1 MSQSSPGSPP
11 SPAGADTSTELPTL
25 RVAVLGA
32 GTVGTEVLRLLSQQG
47 VDLSHRIGARLEVI
61 GVAVRNLTR
70 DRGEHVPAELLT
82 EDATSLVQQADL
94 VIEVIGGIEPA
105 RTLLLEAMA
114 GGASVVT
121 ANKALLAQ
129 DGAALYEAADIHGV
143 DLYFEAAVA
152 GAIPLVRPVRES
164 LAGDRIQRVLGI
176 VNGTTN
182 YVLDAMTRTGASFDE
197 ALESAKELGYAEAD
211 PTADVQGHDAA
222 AKASIL
228 ASLAFHTRVRLS
240 DVHCEGITEVSAQDI
255 AAATRMGRT
264 IKLLSIIERI
274 EDETGERVSA
284 RVYPALIP
292 DSHPLA
298 SVSDAYNAVFIEA
311 DAAGSLMFYGQGA
324 GGAPTASAILGD
336 VVSAARQRVRGG
348 VGPRESRY
356 AELDVIAIDDLRSA
370 FYVSLTVQDRPGVLA
385 EIAGTL
391 SGYGIS
397 ISTIHQELLEGDG
410 TEQQALASIGITTH
424 RALESAM
431 TASLDV
437 FSATATVLG
446 IDSVLRIEGE

>member
-1 MSQSSPGSPP
+1 MSLHPSGSPV
-11 SPAGADTSTELPTL
+11 SPDLPTL

-32 GTVGTEVLRLLSQQG
+32 GTVGSEVLRLLSQQG
-47 VDLSHRIGARLEVI
+47 GELAHRIGGRLEVI
-61 GVAVRNLTR
+61 GVAVRDLAR
-70 DRGEHVPAELLT
+70 DRGEHVPTALLT
-82 EDATSLVQQADL
+82 EDATRLVQEADL
-94 VIEVIGGIEPA
+94 VVEVMGGIEPA
-105 RTLLLEAMA
+105 RTLLLDAMA
-114 GGASVVT
+114 HGASVVT

-129 DGAALYEAADIHGV
+129 DGASLYEAADAHGV

-182 YVLDAMTRTGASFDE
+182 FILDAMTRTGASFEDALAE
-197 ALESAKELGYAEAD
+197 AQELGYAEAD
-211 PTADVQGHDAA
+211 PTADVEGHDAA

-228 ASLAFHTRVRLS
+228 ASLAFHSRVRLA
-240 DVHCEGITEVSAQDI
+240 DVHCEGITAVSAQDI
-255 AAATRMGRT
+255 TAAARMGRI
-264 IKLLSIIERI
+264 IKLLSIVERI
-274 EDETGERVSA
+274 EEEDGERISA

-292 DSHPLA
+292 DHHPLA
-298 SVSDAYNAVFIEA
+298 SVAEAYNAVFIEA
-311 DAAGSLMFYGQGA
+311 EAAGSLMFYGQGA

-336 VVSAARQRVRGG
+336 VVSAARARVHGG

-356 AELDVIAIDDLRSA
+356 AELESISLEKLRSA
-370 FYVSLTVQDRPGVLA
+370 FYISLTVQDRPGVLA
-385 EIAGTL
+385 EIASTL

-397 ISTIHQELLEGDG
+397 ISTIHQELLDERDEEGEL
-410 TEQQALASIGITTH
+410 TPRAHIGISTH

-437 FSATATVLG
+437 FSSTATVLS
-446 IDSVLRIEGE
+446 IDSILRIEGE